1 MNTRKTKV
9 YNIMR
14 KVNTME
20 SDMGKLSRDVCA
32 RADEEY
38 IQISNFER
46 EEKREQMN
54 VIIW

>member
-1 MNTRKTKV
+1 
-9 YNIMR
+9 
-14 KVNTME
+14 
-20 SDMGKLSRDVCA
+20 MGKLSRDVCA

-38 IQISNFER
+38 IQISNFVR